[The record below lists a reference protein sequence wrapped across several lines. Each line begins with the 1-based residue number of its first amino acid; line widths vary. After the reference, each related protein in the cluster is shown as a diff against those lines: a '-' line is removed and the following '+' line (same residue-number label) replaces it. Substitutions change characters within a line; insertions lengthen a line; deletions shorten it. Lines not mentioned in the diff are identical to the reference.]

1 MFIILNGTKPEHLD
15 MLDGGIIQRLLEEK
29 WKTFAQNQFLKRL
42 LILSTH
48 LLCLSVSVYLR
59 PAHDGEAEDEDSEGS
74 DASAAALLDIQSDE
88 GDSGGGDYNAQTVA
102 RYCAEFATL
111 VGVLSYV
118 IFQQGDEIKNQ
129 GLSAFLKQLVRIL
142 AYIDCHLSLNII
154 IFLLTQSH
162 APAKAIFLFSN
173 LLILACIPF
182 RLIGDTDTEEAI
194 LIFAVPGSWFLLMFF
209 AG

>member
-1 MFIILNGTKPEHLD
+1 LNGTKPEHLD

-59 PAHDGEAEDEDSEGS
+59 PAHNGEAEGEDSEGS
-74 DASAAALLDIQSDE
+74 ESLTAAIQEMETDDGNGKDGNS
-88 GDSGGGDYNAQTVA
+88 AQTVA

-111 VGVLSYV
+111 AGVLSYV

-129 GLSAFLKQLVRIL
+129 GLSAFLKQLVM
-142 AYIDCHLSLNII
+142 
-154 IFLLTQSH
+154 
-162 APAKAIFLFSN
+162 
-173 LLILACIPF
+173 
-182 RLIGDTDTEEAI
+182 
-194 LIFAVPGSWFLLMFF
+194 V
-209 AG
+209 

>member
-1 MFIILNGTKPEHLD
+1 

-59 PAHDGEAEDEDSEGS
+59 PAHDGDDDDE
-74 DASAAALLDIQSDE
+74 AAASDGA
-88 GDSGGGDYNAQTVA
+88 GDAPATAALKELAGGGEAGGDYNAQTVA
-102 RYCAEFATL
+102 RYCAELATIA
-111 VGVLSYV
+111 GVLSYV
-118 IFQQGDEIKNQ
+118 VFQQGDEIKNQ
-129 GLSAFLKQLVRIL
+129 GLSAFLKQLVRERKSSV
-142 AYIDCHLSLNII
+142 YTYLSHCFSVPLSISA
-154 IFLLTQSH
+154 QSH